1 LTDLRA
7 IGEETSALEL
17 LIKQHPDVSK
27 AVQNYVRLA
36 NDGHTM
42 EFRGIRGAIR
52 KDLAEQWED
61 FASRCNPIS
70 NAGLDG
76 VIDQLHKSAVTRWG
90 MGIEVEPNETLD
102 DLVAVHVLD
111 PTWWDWEK
119 VNNKWRPYQY
129 QSGGKVYID
138 TPNFFYCPTDPD
150 VDDPRGNLMLSSAIF
165 AIDTQLQAL
174 SDVSAV
180 IHKVG
185 YPREDITLEALKVI
199 ELAKSLGCNSQQEIE
214 KFVNERIG
222 AIGSQYAN
230 LAADSTFVHLDDI
243 KIDMTKSANERGGVD
258 VRAVNEFLDIF
269 VLNGL
274 GQMGVFQNR
283 TSGITETWGTVQLK
297 IFMQVVDSFRR
308 SSKRLIESAAR
319 QWLRVRGIQAI
330 PKFQHNPIDW
340 ETEETRMTVK
350 RLEQAYWRM
359 NQLMGWSD
367 KNEAAQ
373 KVVGHDAKGEP
384 KEGATNGSNDKVGD
398 DNDTSRKEGVQR
410 QMPRLQSV
418 NRLR

>member
-1 LTDLRA
+1 
-7 IGEETSALEL
+7 
-17 LIKQHPDVSK
+17 
-27 AVQNYVRLA
+27 
-36 NDGHTM
+36 M
-42 EFRGIRGAIR
+42 RGAIR
-52 KDLAEQWED
+52 KDLNDEWED

-90 MGIEVEPNETLD
+90 MGIEVEPNEDLN

-119 VNNKWRPYQY
+119 VNGKWRPFQY

-150 VDDPRGNLMLSSAIF
+150 IDDPRGNLMFSSAIF

-185 YPREDITLEALKVI
+185 YPREDITLDSAKLI
-199 ELAKSLGCNSQQEIE
+199 ELAKALGKNDQQGIE
-214 KFVNERIG
+214 TFINEWIG
-222 AIGSQYAN
+222 KIASQYES
-230 LAADSTFVHLDDI
+230 LATDSTFVHLDDT
-243 KIDMTKSANERGGVD
+243 KIDLTKSANERGGVD

-308 SSKRLIESAAR
+308 SSKRLMESAAR
-319 QWLRVRGIQAI
+319 QWLRVKGIQAI
-330 PKFQHNPIDW
+330 PKFEHKPIDW
-340 ETEETRMTVK
+340 ETEETRMKVK

-359 NQLMGWSD
+359 NQIMGWSD
-367 KNEAAQ
+367 KDEAAQ

-384 KEGATNGSNDKVGD
+384 TGGALNERDTEPRS

-410 QMPRLQSV
+410 EMPRLQAI
-418 NRLR
+418 NHLR